1 MYQDNIEISETL
13 LRIYR
18 TSQNIFKE
26 MIYLLL
32 TMSEEFEGSR
42 FFLVKKK
49 NNNKKP
55 AFFTY
60 VLIPMTTR
68 ELVKPLYKTNDTP
81 NQTLRVQ
88 IVGL

>member
-42 FFLVKKK
+42 VFFVKKK
-49 NNNKKP
+49 KQQQKTGINIPKLSLESVGIKH
-55 AFFTY
+55 AKDLIIAHK
-60 VLIPMTTR
+60 VLIF
-68 ELVKPLYKTNDTP
+68 
-81 NQTLRVQ
+81 
-88 IVGL
+88 

>member
-32 TMSEEFEGSR
+32 TMSEEFEESS
-42 FFLVKKK
+42 FFL
-49 NNNKKP
+49 
-55 AFFTY
+55 
-60 VLIPMTTR
+60 
-68 ELVKPLYKTNDTP
+68 
-81 NQTLRVQ
+81 
-88 IVGL
+88 